1 MAKQCKFNFK
11 PLAGVISAVM
21 CAALPLAAHAD
32 FEYELSADAMLDA
45 VSYSGSEFSESG
57 QELYLR
63 RANLGIELEYNKLLN
78 AEISGE
84 YSELDEEYSF
94 KDVYVGITP
103 LKLLELR
110 VGRFKEPAGL
120 ERNQGLK
127 NQVFLE
133 RSLATNVFSFGRK
146 TGIGVIVDGDGWN
159 VEGALMNQQGKDEG
173 YDDSRVLALHA
184 SYNPYRNDAKTD
196 FLHIGTSYSKRDATE
211 RRYDIDEPT
220 VAPIY
225 GNTIHSQRYRD
236 ADITSYGFEG
246 AVGYKKLLLQAEYFD
261 QTFNEADGDEYIHT
275 GYYLTGSYTLL
286 GGARQYRK
294 GEVKSNKDAPQIL
307 EIAARISQADT
318 VNDGEG
324 DSADVA
330 SLIVNYY
337 PTKNYRLA
345 LEYAASDIQSY
356 DNNVPLTLDGQA
368 ITARIQL
375 SF

>member
-1 MAKQCKFNFK
+1 MGTAIGT
-11 PLAGVISAVM
+11 AM
-21 CAALPLAAHAD
+21 CIALPYAAHAD
-32 FEYELSADAMLDA
+32 VDYEFSADAMLDA
-45 VSYSGSEFSESG
+45 VSYSGTEFTEDG
-57 QELYLR
+57 QEIYLR
-63 RANLGIELEYNKLLN
+63 RANVGLELEYDKWLN

-103 LKLLELR
+103 LKLLEFR
-110 VGRFKEPAGL
+110 IGRFKEPAGL

-127 NQVFLE
+127 NQVFLD
-133 RSLATNVFSFGRK
+133 RSLASNVFSFGRK
-146 TGIGVIVDGDGWN
+146 NGVGVIVDGDGWN
-159 VEGALMNQQGKDEG
+159 VEAALMNQQAVDEG
-173 YDDSRVLALHA
+173 YDDSQVLALHA
-184 SYNPYRNDAKTD
+184 SYNPYRNKDKTE
-196 FLHIGTSYSKRDATE
+196 FLHVGTSYSNRNATE
-211 RRYDIDEPT
+211 KRYDIDEPT

-236 ADITSYGFEG
+236 ADISSYGFEG

-294 GEVKSNKDAPQIL
+294 GEVKSNKDTPQIL

-337 PTKNYRLA
+337 PTENYRVA
-345 LEYAASDIQSY
+345 LEYAASDIQNH
-356 DNNVPLTLDGQA
+356 DNNVPVTLDGQA
-368 ITARIQL
+368 ITARFQL